1 MSTPSWTPASAQHSS
16 AVPAAALQRARKR
29 ALLLV
34 GSIVGATALAAC
46 GAKEGTPPPVKTAA
60 VDSQVARVDTCPGD
74 GLWRPC
80 VVAERI
86 KRLGFDPRVIEA
98 DTSRIAGITPPG
110 LHYQIGKSGLLIA
123 FYFPDTASAGKS
135 WASLDTTS
143 LMVSP
148 DTSKGWPSRPLA
160 IRSGNL
166 IAAFFGSSATQ
177 IERIGFALRAGV
189 PVGGK

>member
-1 MSTPSWTPASAQHSS
+1 MSLTSEHPAVAAGSARDALRS
-16 AVPAAALQRARKR
+16 ARGRAWFRIAA
-29 ALLLV
+29 V
-34 GSIVGATALAAC
+34 VGAVALAAC
-46 GAKEGTPPPVKTAA
+46 GGKEEAPPPPKAAA

-80 VVAERI
+80 VVTERI
-86 KRLGFDPRVIEA
+86 KRLGFDPKVIDTDTTRV
-98 DTSRIAGITPPG
+98 AGITPPG

-123 FYFPDTASAGKS
+123 FYFPDTASAGNS
-135 WASLDTTS
+135 WMALDTTR
-143 LMVSP
+143 LMPSP
-148 DTSKGWPSRPLA
+148 DTTKGWPSRPLA

-177 IERIGFALRAGV
+177 IERISFALGAGV